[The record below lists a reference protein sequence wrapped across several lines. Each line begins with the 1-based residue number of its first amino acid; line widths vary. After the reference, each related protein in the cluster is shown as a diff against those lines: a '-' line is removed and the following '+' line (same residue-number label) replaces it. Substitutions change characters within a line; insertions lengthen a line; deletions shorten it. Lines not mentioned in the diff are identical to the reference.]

1 MNMPLGHRVMVEEG
15 LEQTMDAL
23 LCNCLNLE

>member
-15 LEQTMDAL
+15 LGQEMDAL